1 MNRYNLEYEA
11 NGERTE
17 LRNITQE
24 QVREFLKKLKREEE
38 STLKVKRVEEERE
51 R

>member
-11 NGERTE
+11 NGPKIV
-17 LRNITQE
+17 LKNITQE
-24 QVREFLKKLKREEE
+24 QVREFLKTLKREEE
-38 STLKVKRVEEERE
+38 STLKVKRVEEELE